1 MNFVVDAVDFLML
14 EDNHQSGLLGGSY
27 SKENVRSVLNIIR
40 KLLVPV
46 FLFLTVW
53 LNWGQ
58 PINIAIK
65 VLLIILS
72 TKPVPSSVHIFVEQ
86 VCPFRINCLSGVL
99 HFSIAHI

>member
-14 EDNHQSGLLGGSY
+14 EDNHQSELLGGSY

-86 VCPFRINCLSGVL
+86 VLPFLN
-99 HFSIAHI
+99 